1 MYVCIL
7 LKIIFELRHY
17 FSRVPAGFEVYILG
31 DKIRFF
37 FVFLIVFFS
46 VKLMKIDPLKC
57 NVNSLLFLVGMI
69 LSA

>member
-46 VKLMKIDPLKC
+46 VKLMKIDPLK
-57 NVNSLLFLVGMI
+57 
-69 LSA
+69 